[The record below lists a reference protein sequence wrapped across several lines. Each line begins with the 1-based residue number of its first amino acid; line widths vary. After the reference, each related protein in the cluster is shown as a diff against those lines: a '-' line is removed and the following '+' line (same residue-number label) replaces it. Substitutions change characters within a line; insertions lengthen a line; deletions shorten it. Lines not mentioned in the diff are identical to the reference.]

1 MFKYAA
7 LLGAEASVLHL
18 IGERP
23 LVFWLLFHS
32 LFLCC
37 DFSIFLAFPGH
48 AVLILDFRSITGKS
62 HLCRSILFLL
72 HGQDLTDGGK
82 LEGWLRHVF

>member
-7 LLGAEASVLHL
+7 LLSAEASVLHL

-37 DFSIFLAFPGH
+37 DFSIFLAFQGH
-48 AVLILDFRSITGKS
+48 EVLIIDFRSITGKS
-62 HLCRSILFLL
+62 HLCMSITFFLY
-72 HGQDLTDGGK
+72 GQDLTDGGK
-82 LEGWLRHVF
+82 LEGLLHHVF